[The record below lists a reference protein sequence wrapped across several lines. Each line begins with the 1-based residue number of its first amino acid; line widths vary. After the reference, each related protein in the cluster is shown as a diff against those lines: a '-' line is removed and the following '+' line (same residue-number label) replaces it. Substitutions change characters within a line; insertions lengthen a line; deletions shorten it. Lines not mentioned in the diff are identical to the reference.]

1 MSAGGNDNTNDDSDN
16 MVFDQKDAKIFAFV
30 VTLSAKNNPKLSK
43 LLSKGFKK
51 SVYWNEYKTKK
62 EKNNK

>member
-16 MVFDQKDAKIFAFV
+16 MVFDQKDAKIFASV
-30 VTLSAKNNPKLSK
+30 VTLSVKIIQNYQNFSVKDSKNRFIGMNIRQ
-43 LLSKGFKK
+43 
-51 SVYWNEYKTKK
+51 KK